1 MEVLC
6 LKVLFVTANL
16 SDGKL
21 LPSLHLH
28 HMKYDIWIC
37 YVTSVS
43 VLVLAA
49 GSLQLREVG
58 NHSLSAF
65 L

>member
-6 LKVLFVTANL
+6 LKVLFVTASL

-28 HMKYDIWIC
+28 HIKYEIWIC

-43 VLVLAA
+43 VLVLA
-49 GSLQLREVG
+49 VG
-58 NHSLSAF
+58 
-65 L
+65 